1 MSVTSWFKKS
11 LAAHDMDAPI
21 LQVNGVSLHYE
32 TYPALEQ
39 ISFDLEAGERIAVVG
54 PNGAGKSTLFKIIAG
69 VLSPSTGSIK
79 IFGHR
84 PTRHI
89 CISYV
94 PQRSEVDWDFPVNV
108 FDAVMMGRTGQI
120 GFFKPPMKSDQSI
133 VMESLEAVGMQDL
146 AKRQVGELSGGQQQR
161 MFIAR
166 TLAQQAE
173 LVLMDE
179 PLTGL
184 DVNSQE
190 DILDILNMLHNNN
203 VTVMVATHNL
213 DLAASHFDR
222 VMLLNNRLFGFGKPQ
237 DVFSDTQL
245 SAAYGGRP
253 PSQEDHHHG

>member
-1 MSVTSWFKKS
+1 MGMTSWFKQN
-11 LAAHDMDAPI
+11 LALHDHDAPI
-21 LQVNGVSLHYE
+21 LQVKDVSLRYE
-32 TYPALEQ
+32 AYPALED
-39 ISFDLEAGERIAVVG
+39 ISFDLESGERIAVVG

-69 VLSPSTGSIK
+69 VLTPSTGSIK
-79 IFGHR
+79 IYGHR

-89 CISYV
+89 CIAYV
-94 PQRSEVDWDFPVNV
+94 PQRSEVDWDFPVSV
-108 FDAVMMGRTGQI
+108 FDAVMMGRVGQI
-120 GFFKPPMKSDQSI
+120 GFFKPPLKSDQTI
-133 VMESLEAVGMQDL
+133 VMDGLEAVGMQDL

-166 TLAQQAE
+166 ALAQQAE

-190 DILDILNMLHNNN
+190 DILDILQMLHKNN

-237 DVFSDTQL
+237 DVFSETQL
-245 SAAYGGRP
+245 SAAYGGRSP
-253 PSQEDHHHG
+253 MQEGHHHG